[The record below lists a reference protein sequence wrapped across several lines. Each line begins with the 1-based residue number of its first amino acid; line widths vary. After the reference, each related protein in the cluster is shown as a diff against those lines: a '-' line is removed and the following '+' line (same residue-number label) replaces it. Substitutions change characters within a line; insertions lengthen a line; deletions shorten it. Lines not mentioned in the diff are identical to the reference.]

1 MSDRR
6 KTVVI
11 TGGTKGIGA
20 AAAAHLASL
29 GYDLAVSYSSDDKA
43 AEETRAAVVAAGGN
57 CVVVKGDSRR
67 RGSVE
72 DLFREAGDRFGDIYA
87 VIANAGVEN
96 VVSPFADMAEEEM
109 DRVVDINVKGTFFAL
124 QQAARRVVD
133 GGRVIATASMTASYP
148 PPGSGVY
155 AATKAAVRLMVE
167 VLSLELGPRGITVNS
182 LDPGPVEGAGIFTHM
197 SDEQR
202 QTFLKQAPMGRLPQ
216 PNDLVGALAFL
227 LSDGAAMVSGHH
239 LAVTGGFRI

>member
-1 MSDRR
+1 MATAR
-6 KTVVI
+6 KTVVV
-11 TGGTKGIGA
+11 TGGTKGVGRAIA
-20 AAAAHLASL
+20 VHLATL
-29 GYDLAVSYSSDDKA
+29 GYDLALSYSSSDAA
-43 AEETRAAVVAAGGN
+43 AEETRAAIRTAGAD
-57 CVVVKGDSRR
+57 CLIVKADGRR
-67 RGSVE
+67 RESVE
-72 DLFREAGDRFGDIYA
+72 ELFREATTRFGEIYA

-109 DRVVDINVKGTFFAL
+109 DRVVDTNFKGTFFTL

-133 GGRVIATASMTASYP
+133 GGRVVATASTIASYP

-167 VLSLELGPRGITVNS
+167 VLSLELGARGITVNS
-182 LDPGPVEGAGIFTHM
+182 LDPGPVGGAGIFTNM

-202 QTFLKQAPMGRLPQ
+202 EVFEKQTPMGRLPR
-216 PNDLVGALAFL
+216 PEDLVATAAFL
-227 LSDGAAMVSGHH
+227 LSEGAAMVSGHH